1 MTLQEIKAFLE
12 SPEGKTEE
20 TAAFLR
26 GLVPVNLQAVQT
38 FAETAEGKSW
48 LDSLKDK
55 HLQKGLETWKS
66 NNLEPLLDAEI
77 KKRFP
82 PGSPQYAVLW
92 GGDKDTKDLELEKL
106 KGEIET
112 MKTEKQRERMLN
124 EAMKL
129 AGEKGL
135 PLELVGFF
143 VGADEVATATNI
155 GRLEESFGTAVQKS
169 LEARLKTDSYTPPAP
184 TGSGG
189 KSLDDLSMDEY
200 IKARQKG

>member
-12 SPEGKTEE
+12 SHEGKTEE

-66 NNLEPLLDAEI
+66 NNLEALLDAEI

-82 PGSPQYAVLW
+82 E
-92 GGDKDTKDLELEKL
+92 KDTKDLELEKL

-143 VGADEVATATNI
+143 LGADEVATADNI

-169 LEARLKTDSYTPPAP
+169 LEARLKTDSYTPPAL